1 MPMEFTVARSRNKQ
15 NDTLVEGGLLSTEGI
30 IIISEFV
37 SSARVMRGGIMIN
50 PWRTEEVKG
59 ALLRV
64 LEMCRAE
71 RADRMRSNLEFST
84 RLTTTNWTL
93 QVLQDLKSVE
103 KSDDV
108 NSYSAMGFGMGFRVM
123 GLKSGFELVDTLSL
137 TKSYRNAHSRL
148 IILDWGGTLGAE
160 NDKVDKLQAYAIAQG
175 NVVVG
180 GLGVTGA
187 DNSSLTVNIPTVG
200 RIPRGASV
208 ERIVPTEFLNT
219 DFIILN
225 LHRGDFSTA
234 YNVSEAI
241 NNNFG
246 TDTAIPLDT
255 NSIRVRA
262 PSDPSQKVAF
272 VSLLEN
278 IEVDRAVPPAK
289 IIVNSRTGTLVISGN
304 VKVTPAAVSHGTLSV
319 RVNEDQN
326 IDGGDAI
333 AIGEGAEANAGAAA
347 VPDTEIEV
355 QEDVAKAFLFDAGV
369 SLSDLV
375 DAINA
380 VGATPSDLVAIL
392 EALREAGA
400 LNAEL
405 IVI

>member
-1 MPMEFTVARSRNKQ
+1 MYSFLRFLCFIAL
-15 NDTLVEGGLLSTEGI
+15 TLVSQTNLVSGDRIKDLTSLAGIRTNQLVGYGVVVGLAGSGDGNTGI
-30 IIISEFV
+30 
-37 SSARVMRGGIMIN
+37 
-50 PWRTEEVKG
+50 
-59 ALLRV
+59 
-64 LEMCRAE
+64 
-71 RADRMRSNLEFST
+71 
-84 RLTTTNWTL
+84 TL
-93 QVLQDLKSVE
+93 QSMQSLVSRFGITSDLDGFNGDNAAAVMITADLPPFTKPGQAI
-103 KSDDV
+103 DV
-108 NSYSAMGFGMGFRVM
+108 TVSTVGGATS
-123 GLKSGFELVDTLSL
+123 LK
-137 TKSYRNAHSRL
+137 
-148 IILDWGGTLGAE
+148 GGTLLMSPLLGADGE
-160 NDKVDKLQAYAIAQG
+160 TYAIAQG

-180 GLGVTGA
+180 GLGVEGG

-208 ERIVPTEFLNT
+208 ERLVPTEFLST
-219 DFIILN
+219 DFVILN

-234 YNVSEAI
+234 
-241 NNNFG
+241 NNIANSIDELLG
-246 TDTAIPLDT
+246 AGTAIPLDT

-262 PSDPSQKVAF
+262 PNDPAQKVSF
-272 VSLLEN
+272 VSVLEN
-278 IEVDRAVPPAK
+278 LEVDRGAPPAK

-333 AIGEGAEANAGAAA
+333 TIGEGAQANAGAAA
-347 VPDTEIEV
+347 VPDTQITVE
-355 QEDVAKAFLFDAGV
+355 EDVAKAFLFDAGV

>member
-1 MPMEFTVARSRNKQ
+1 MVVGLAGTGDGNTGITLQSMQSLVSRFGV
-15 NDTLVEGGLLSTEGI
+15 TSEVEGLNGDNSAAVMITADLPPFTKPGQAIDVTVSTI
-30 IIISEFV
+30 
-37 SSARVMRGGIMIN
+37 GG
-50 PWRTEEVKG
+50 
-59 ALLRV
+59 
-64 LEMCRAE
+64 AE
-71 RADRMRSNLEFST
+71 S
-84 RLTTTNWTL
+84 
-93 QVLQDLKSVE
+93 LK
-103 KSDDV
+103 
-108 NSYSAMGFGMGFRVM
+108 
-123 GLKSGFELVDTLSL
+123 
-137 TKSYRNAHSRL
+137 
-148 IILDWGGTLGAE
+148 GGTLLMAPLLGADGE
-160 NDKVDKLQAYAIAQG
+160 TYAIAQG
-175 NVVVG
+175 NVIVG

-208 ERIVPTEFLNT
+208 ERLVPTEFLNT
-219 DFIILN
+219 DYIILN

-234 YNVSEAI
+234 NNVANVI
-241 NNNFG
+241 NNTFG
-246 TDTAIPLDT
+246 SDTAIPLVP
-255 NSIRVRA
+255 IVLGVA
-262 PSDPSQKVAF
+262 LSDPTQKVAF
-272 VSLLEN
+272 VSVLEN
-278 IEVDRAVPPAK
+278 LEVERGEPPAK

-326 IDGGDAI
+326 VDGGDAI
-333 AIGEGAEANAGAAA
+333 AVGAGAQANAGAAA

-355 QEDVAKAFLFDAGV
+355 EEDVAKAFLFDAGV
-369 SLSDLV
+369 SLSELV